1 MNVGGLFRLL
11 PMSHSFWYNIG
22 VKALALHTITVCD
35 EVDTRKG
42 RGVLVN
48 QIIRS
53 ATSVGANIHEANY
66 ASSKADFI
74 NKFHIALKE
83 CAETEYWIEMLAGS
97 NCITEETAA
106 QLLQECGVIRR
117 MLVKSI
123 STAKS
128 QKENRP

>member
-1 MNVGGLFRLL
+1 MKDSELR
-11 PMSHSFWYNIG
+11 IRA
-22 VKALALHTITVCD
+22 KALALKVISVCD
-35 EVDTRKG
+35 SVDTKKG

-53 ATSVGANIHEANY
+53 ATSTGANIHEANY

-83 CAETEYWIEMLAGS
+83 CSETEYWVEMLVGS
-97 NCITEETAA
+97 NCISEEVSKE
-106 QLLQECGVIRR
+106 LLQECGVIRR

-123 STAKS
+123 NTAKG
-128 QKENRP
+128 

>member
-1 MNVGGLFRLL
+1 MKDSELRTRAKTF
-11 PMSHSFWYNIG
+11 
-22 VKALALHTITVCD
+22 ALHIISVCD
-35 EVDTRKG
+35 NVDTRKG

-48 QIIRS
+48 QITRS

-83 CAETEYWIEMLAGS
+83 CVETEYWIEMMAGS
-97 NCITEETAA
+97 HCIEKETAT
-106 QLLQECGVIRR
+106 QLLQECGIIRR

-123 STAKS
+123 TTAKG
-128 QKENRP
+128 KE

>member
-1 MNVGGLFRLL
+1 MKDSELR
-11 PMSHSFWYNIG
+11 SRA
-22 VKALALHTITVCD
+22 KTLALKVISVCD
-35 EVDTRKG
+35 TIDTKKG

-53 ATSVGANIHEANY
+53 ATSIGANLHEANY

-83 CAETEYWIEMLAGS
+83 CAETEYWAEILVGS
-97 NCITEETAA
+97 NCITEEMSKE
-106 QLLQECGVIRR
+106 LLRECGIIRR

-123 STAKS
+123 NTAKE
-128 QKENRP
+128 KRDENR

>member
-1 MNVGGLFRLL
+1 MKESELRTRA
-11 PMSHSFWYNIG
+11 
-22 VKALALHTITVCD
+22 KTLALQIITICD
-35 EVDTRKG
+35 AIDTRKS
-42 RGVLVN
+42 RGVLIN

-53 ATSVGANIHEANY
+53 ATSIGANLHEANY

-97 NCITEETAA
+97 HCIEAETAA

-117 MLVKSI
+117 MLAKSI
-123 STAKS
+123 TTAKNS
-128 QKENRP
+128 KE

>member
-1 MNVGGLFRLL
+1 MKKSDLRGRT
-11 PMSHSFWYNIG
+11 
-22 VKALALHTITVCD
+22 KELALHVLAICD

-53 ATSVGANIHEANY
+53 ATSIGANIHEANY
-66 ASSKADFI
+66 AASKADFI

-83 CAETEYWIEMLAGS
+83 CSETEYWVEMLVGA
-97 NCITEETAA
+97 NAITEEEAKE
-106 QLLQECGVIRR
+106 LLQQCGVIRR

-123 STAKS
+123 NTAKLS
-128 QKENRP
+128 RE